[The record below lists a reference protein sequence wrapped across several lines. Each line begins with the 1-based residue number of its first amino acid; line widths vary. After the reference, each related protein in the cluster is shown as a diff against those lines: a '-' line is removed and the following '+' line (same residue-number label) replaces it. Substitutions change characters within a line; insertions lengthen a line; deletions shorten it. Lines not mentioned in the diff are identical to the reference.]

1 MPQYRLSVDDAGKT
15 HLAPLDLA
23 AGPFENGPGAFK
35 GVGGAVLGNASRVML
50 MRFEPGAH
58 PGFHR
63 ASPALAILLQGAL
76 VVHSSARDEVTL
88 SPGDAIRVD
97 PMPNGAWRLGNPGEA
112 DALLAVI
119 PMPPAASHASGDLS
133 D

>member
-1 MPQYRLSVDDAGKT
+1 MAQYLLSADDEGKT
-15 HLAPLDLA
+15 HLSPLDLV

-58 PGFHR
+58 TGFHR
-63 ASPALAILLQGAL
+63 ALPALAVLLQGTL
-76 VVHSSARDEVTL
+76 VVHSSGRDEVTL
-88 SPGDAIRVD
+88 APGDAIRVE

-112 DALLAVI
+112 NALLVVI
-119 PMPPAASHASGDLS
+119 PMPPSSPAASTPA
-133 D
+133 

>member
-1 MPQYRLSVDDAGKT
+1 MAQYRLSIDYAGKT
-15 HLAPLDLA
+15 HLTPLDLA

-63 ASPALAILLQGAL
+63 ALPALAVLLQGAL

-88 SPGDAIRVD
+88 APGDAIRVD
-97 PMPNGAWRLGNPGEA
+97 PMPNGAWRLGNPADA

-119 PMPPAASHASGDLS
+119 PMPPSASGVAAEPA
-133 D
+133 